1 MKKFILTTIFLGII
15 SGCTITPP
23 PKPIVRNIYIP
34 IPISLPEKPE
44 IPKVPGKDL
53 SCLNEETKQKLL
65 ARDKVIKEYISDLE
79 TTIVATQKK

>member
-1 MKKFILTTIFLGII
+1 MIT
-15 SGCTITPP
+15 SACTVNPP

-44 IPKVPGKDL
+44 IPKIPGKDL
-53 SCLNEETKQKLL
+53 SCLNEEVREKLL
-65 ARDKVIKEYISDLE
+65 SRDRVIKGYISDLE